1 MPFVTEEIYQILPAT
16 QGSVMKA
23 AFPYEPQVYENRRD
37 EVAEKRMG
45 FIFDLISGIRNIR
58 SEMNIQ
64 PSMKIKVLAHTEDEQ
79 EKLLIAENKSVIV
92 NLATLE
98 SLFFC
103 DADSLP
109 HSAATSVT
117 GNTTCYVS
125 LEGVIDF
132 DKEINRLEKEL
143 EKTTKELTGIQKRLN
158 NESFL
163 DKAPEEVIA
172 KVKAQHDELAEKQ
185 EKVSANLERIKSL
198 A

>member
-1 MPFVTEEIYQILPAT
+1 MKWPSPVFTKNKAAASAILPGLFFPWCLKKPWFCSIPLCLLSPKKFFQILPAT
-16 QGSVMKA
+16 SGSVMKA
-23 AFPYEPQVYENRRD
+23 SFPYDPETYKTRRD
-37 EVAEKRMG
+37 ETEENRMG

-64 PSMKIKVLAHTEDEQ
+64 PSMKIKVLVHTEEEP
-79 EKLLIAENKSVIV
+79 EKLLIAENKSVIA

-132 DKEINRLEKEL
+132 DKEI
-143 EKTTKELTGIQKRLN
+143 KTAGKG
-158 NESFL
+158 
-163 DKAPEEVIA
+163 A
-172 KVKAQHDELAEKQ
+172 
-185 EKVSANLERIKSL
+185 
-198 A
+198 